1 MRALLLLLLPCASH
15 AKQDPW
21 ASRVLAPAPASAAD
35 APTLHLPIVNVGLP
49 KSGSSSVED
58 YFLCGGNGT
67 LNVSHWNCATMLSAS
82 QLDGVPH
89 IYQMSPTVFQVPCG
103 DCVKKNVD
111 AGREALAGCGGY
123 DVWAQLD
130 VQSRP
135 DGASCYLPQVTDLEA
150 LHAQY
155 PNATFTLPTRPA
167 ANWLASVSGWVLKG
181 SPEMRDRMSACGLPG
196 LGVNASDD
204 AFKAFYTNHTHA
216 VRAFVAAHPS
226 HALIEFDLEKSS
238 AGDALEQATG
248 YPASCWGKSNCKK
261 SCHEWAEVAAVSKAY

>member
-1 MRALLLLLLPCASH
+1 M
-15 AKQDPW
+15 
-21 ASRVLAPAPASAAD
+21 
-35 APTLHLPIVNVGLP
+35 TLHGDANADPLHEIWGPLWSSSD
-49 KSGSSSVED
+49 KSGMFYAIAPDHPGE
-58 YFLCGGNGT
+58 
-67 LNVSHWNCATMLSAS
+67 LNVSHWNCRTSLPESA
-82 QLDGVPH
+82 LAGVPRV
-89 IYQMSPTVFQVPCG
+89 YVDEVPCG

-155 PNATFTLPTRPA
+155 PNATFTLPTRPV
-167 ANWLASVSGWVLKG
+167 ANWLASVSGWVQKG

-248 YPASCWGKSNCKK
+248 YPASCWGKSNAKK
-261 SCHEWAEVAAVSKAY
+261 SLHEWAEEMLLAGPRSQSS